1 MPECGYPRLRV
12 AIYSLDITPYACPLT
27 WVKTKLELETM
38 TSGEVLVVR
47 LNRGEPLSEVP
58 RTARE
63 EGHLVE
69 GDGVAGDG
77 PPVELR
83 IVKDGLRAGVA
94 PR

>member
-1 MPECGYPRLRV
+1 M

-38 TSGEVLVVR
+38 APGEVLLVR
-47 LNRGEPLSEVP
+47 LNRGEALSEVP

-69 GDGVAGDG
+69 GDGVEGDG

-83 IVKDGLRAGVA
+83 VVKDGLRAGA
-94 PR
+94 EPR